1 MDVPNASV
9 KGMRQQHH
17 CQNSSVLTMDVF
29 EQHLG
34 SQILQSLDGF
44 VFTLNYDGRFL
55 YISETVSIYLG
66 LSQVEMAGSSSFDY
80 VHPGDHAELADQLG
94 MKLPQG
100 RLPAPQLFCD
110 EGGTAAPP
118 ATDMADLAEMVSP
131 PVLSSDHVLDR
142 SFVIR
147 MKSTLTKRGVHV
159 KSSGYKVIHVTGRL
173 RVRASLPYNPSA
185 PIQAMGLVALAHA
198 LPPPTMNE
206 IRIDCQMFVTRLNFD
221 LKIVHCES
229 RISDY
234 MDHTAGELPGRS
246 CYHFIHGEDVE
257 GIRQNHIDLLKK
269 GQCVTKYYRWMQ
281 KSGGYVWIQSSA
293 TIAINTKNV
302 NEKTIVWIN
311 YVLSDP
317 EFKDCPL
324 DVQQLP
330 HLYKKPSESSE
341 TSDSDSDSK
350 GNSDD
355 RHSPT
360 AKERRRPACGDAQ
373 ESGDQRQPSH
383 YSNGSVNNQEEGGG
397 SSSPEDESSEPRSP
411 ESSDCEGVVCS
422 WQHVQ
427 ADCEVDVKEEQWDAG
442 HNVDENIYDSDSVDG
457 VPSTEKRPWQRKAR
471 RLKLHGSLPERVK
484 RIRDVNLVRAS
495 QSKVGLRSTVDTVKA
510 EDLAGFEDSTVWD
523 FPPNQD
529 VSSSNWSASPGGKN
543 FILSGPVQM
552 GLHVAIPDSVLT
564 PPGPDSTASQRSLF
578 VASPNSAGGLGA
590 PAALLASDP
599 LSPPLSASPR
609 DTNKCTGTTANVSPS
624 TLAEPEPL
632 PRLQPPSGLMYPL
645 PHRVMMAA
653 GGTDHVEVQCANSAQ
668 RVYTTG
674 TIRYAPPDAAFPLSE
689 SPPTVVT
696 PTGLGGGGASENSV
710 RGDAFAV
717 PEAKVPV
724 QMLYQRMQQL
734 SMPPPFAA
742 PAGGSTL
749 PHLPPGAFFTTAD
762 GYLATIPFSLYSN
775 GLQNSLMGQEEED

>member
-1 MDVPNASV
+1 MLPLPGAITSQLDKASIIRLTISYLKMRDFAQLGDPSWNLYLEVPNASI
-9 KGMRQQHH
+9 KGMGRQQH
-17 CQNSSVLTMDVF
+17 CQSPSVLTMEVF

-34 SQILQSLDGF
+34 SQIL
-44 VFTLNYDGRFL
+44 
-55 YISETVSIYLG
+55 
-66 LSQVEMAGSSSFDY
+66 QVEMAGSSSFDY

-110 EGGTAAPP
+110 EGGGTAAPP
-118 ATDMADLAEMVSP
+118 ATDTADLAEMASP
-131 PVLSSDHVLDR
+131 PVLSADHVLDR

-159 KSSGYKVIHVTGRL
+159 KSSGYKVIHVTGQL

-185 PIQAMGLVALAHA
+185 PLQAMGLVALAHA

-221 LKIVHCES
+221 LKIVYCES

-302 NEKTIVWIN
+302 NEKSIVWIN

-383 YSNGSVNNQEEGGG
+383 YSNGNVNNQEEGGG
-397 SSSPEDESSEPRSP
+397 SSSPEDESSEPQSP
-411 ESSDCEGVVCS
+411 ESSDCE
-422 WQHVQ
+422 
-427 ADCEVDVKEEQWDAG
+427 
-442 HNVDENIYDSDSVDG
+442 
-457 VPSTEKRPWQRKAR
+457 EKRPWQRKAR
-471 RLKLHGSLPERVK
+471 RLKSHGSLSERVK
-484 RIRDVNLVRAS
+484 RIQDVNLVRAC
-495 QSKVGLRSTVDTVKA
+495 QSKVGLRSTVNAVKA
-510 EDLAGFEDSTVWD
+510 EDLAGFEDSTAWD

-529 VSSSNWSASPGGKN
+529 VSSSNWAASPGGKN

-564 PPGPDSTASQRSLF
+564 PPGPDSAASQRSLF
-578 VASPNSAGGLGA
+578 VASPNSVGGLGA
-590 PAALLASDP
+590 PVGLLASDP

-609 DTNKCTGTTANVSPS
+609 DTTKCNATTANVSPS

-653 GGTDHVEVQCANSAQ
+653 GVTDNVEVQCANSAQ

-674 TIRYAPPDAAFPLSE
+674 TIRYAPPDAAFPVSE
-689 SPPTVVT
+689 SPPTVAT
-696 PTGLGGGGASENSV
+696 PTGIDGGASGNSV
-710 RGDAFAV
+710 GGDAFAV

-742 PAGGSTL
+742 TAGGSTL

-775 GLQNSLMGQEEED
+775 GLQNSFMAQEEED